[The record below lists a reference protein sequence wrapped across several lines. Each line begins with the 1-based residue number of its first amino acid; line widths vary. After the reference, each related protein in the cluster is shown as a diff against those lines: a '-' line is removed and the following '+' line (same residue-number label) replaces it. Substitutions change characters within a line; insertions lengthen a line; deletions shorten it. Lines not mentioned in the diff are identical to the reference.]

1 MELVLVVDSRI
12 FARLGRSEARVHGAS
27 QQLVARMSDIYRPL
41 NIYLALAAVVIWRNH
56 DQEHNYT
63 SDGLYHMDTKD
74 KSGRISLP
82 NNNIVHLYCFEKV
95 LCLQSL
101 LLLSLYTQSR
111 RMNDEYWTYWTI
123 LYWSGAELI

>member
-12 FARLGRSEARVHGAS
+12 FTRLGRSEARVHGAS

-95 LCLQSL
+95 HCLQSLL

-111 RMNDEYWTYWTI
+111 RMNDEYWTYWT
-123 LYWSGAELI
+123 YWS